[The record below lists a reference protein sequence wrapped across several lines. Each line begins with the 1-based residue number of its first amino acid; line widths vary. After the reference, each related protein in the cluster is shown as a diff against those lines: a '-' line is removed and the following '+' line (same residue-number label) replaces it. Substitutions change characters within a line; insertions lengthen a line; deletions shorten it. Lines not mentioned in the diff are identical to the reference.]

1 MLELEIFKKQNIQF
15 LIWGKC
21 HDKGLEKEFGLDHTN
36 TSTTPHHLYTS
47 TSPSLQV
54 SLLAAPSAQAHFFL
68 WTLPS
73 TRKLKLLCLSIS
85 VCLCFCVSDSLSHIH
100 ILALGI

>member
-1 MLELEIFKKQNIQF
+1 MLGLEIFKKQNMQF

-21 HDKGLEKEFGLDHTN
+21 HDKGLEKELELDHTN
-36 TSTTPHHLYTS
+36 TSTTPHHLYAS

-54 SLLAAPSAQAHFFL
+54 SLLATPSVQAHFFP

-85 VCLCFCVSDSLSHIH
+85 LYLCLCLSDSLSHIH